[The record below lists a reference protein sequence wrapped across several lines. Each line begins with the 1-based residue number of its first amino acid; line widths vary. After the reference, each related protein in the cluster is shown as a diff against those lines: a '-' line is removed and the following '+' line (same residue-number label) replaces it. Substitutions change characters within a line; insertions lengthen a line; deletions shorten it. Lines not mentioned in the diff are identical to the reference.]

1 MKKSELIKKLNEIN
15 GDPEVLVWNGFV
27 GDYQKVSSNVEET
40 MLFKECADS
49 IFKNLVFEEMKNRK
63 SFDELPEDL
72 MVKLRA
78 EAKEYASKREWELR
92 NLHFDDETVKRV
104 YGKNKKKVVILE
116 LKNRGK
122 EAFDRLGTFSY

>member
-40 MLFKECADS
+40 ILFKECTDS

-92 NLHFDDETVKRV
+92 NLHFDDETAKRV

>member
-15 GDPEVLVWNGFV
+15 GDPEILVWNGFV

-40 MLFKECADS
+40 LLFKECADS
-49 IFKNLVFEEMKNRK
+49 ILKNLVFEEMRNRK
-63 SFDELPEDL
+63 SFDELPEEI
-72 MVKLRA
+72 MEKLKVQ
-78 EAKEYASKREWELR
+78 AKAYASKREWELR
-92 NLHFDDETVKRV
+92 NEYFDDEMAKRI

>member
-27 GDYQKVSSNVEET
+27 GDYQKVSSSVEET
-40 MLFKECADS
+40 ILFKECTDS

-92 NLHFDDETVKRV
+92 NLHFDDETAKRV